1 MGGNINACLLATVTT
16 RNLFGRDKYVGG
28 LSAKASLCNFY
39 VKKSYSQFSRNKAD
53 FCSALPAAAAWC
65 HRDTTSAVGGI
76 LK

>member
-1 MGGNINACLLATVTT
+1 MPVYWLL
-16 RNLFGRDKYVGG
+16 LQPEIYLEGYVGG